1 MTYILFFKL
10 VKKTKNKMLFLRL
23 KSVPFVLYIY
33 LYTRKCGEAFTWSE
47 LNASV

>member
-10 VKKTKNKMLFLRL
+10 VKNVLFLRL

-33 LYTRKCGEAFTWSE
+33 FYTRKRGGAFTWSE